1 LGNHE
6 YVSQTSVARQP
17 ATATRVR
24 LSHQVITLDDGHKV
38 GVTVGGKGV
47 PLVFMHGIALSG
59 RAYVRLLSRLAGMGF
74 LVVALD
80 AAGHG
85 VTPNL
90 PRNAADL
97 SHRVDLTLRTLD
109 ALGVRKAVFMGH
121 SMGGRMI
128 IALAALAPERVMAA
142 VLLNAAAGAPFDES
156 IAAPVRSPR
165 RAAQAVLNA
174 AYDAPADPRRL
185 PAPERRRYMR
195 QMAGALARNV
205 RTPLGLPGAVR
216 AIIASGDYTPMLESM
231 RSHRVPTIIVHGEN
245 DLVVPFEAAK
255 DMAER
260 ADGTLYRVPGAYHSW
275 MLANPRHGADM
286 VRQLLAAEL
295 GAVLREAARTLG
307 IVGVHGGWQAALLTP
322 DSPLHSLEDRPLE
335 AVGVEPLEHVEM
347 DRLRSAQPAP
357 NRRSARRFRWFS
369 WRSKPAP
376 ASMGGTADN
385 ALPAV

>member
-1 LGNHE
+1 M
-6 YVSQTSVARQP
+6 
-17 ATATRVR
+17 
-24 LSHQVITLDDGHKV
+24 TLDDGHKV
-38 GVTVGGKGV
+38 GVTVGGQGV
-47 PLVFMHGIALSG
+47 PLVFLHGIALSG

-97 SHRVDLTLRTLD
+97 SDRVDLALRALD

-128 IALAALAPERVMAA
+128 VALAAAAPDRVLAA
-142 VLLNAAAGAPFDES
+142 VLLNAAAGSSFDES
-156 IAAPVRSPR
+156 IRTPVRSPR
-165 RAAQAVLNA
+165 WAAQALVNA
-174 AYDAPADPRRL
+174 AYDAPGDPSRL
-185 PAPERRRYMR
+185 PGPERNRYLR

-216 AIIASGDYTPMLESM
+216 AIISSGDYTPMLEAM
-231 RSHRVPTIIVHGEN
+231 REHNVPTIVVHGEN
-245 DLVVPFEAAK
+245 DLVVPFSSAL

-260 ADGTLYRVPGAYHSW
+260 TDGALYRVPGAYHSW
-275 MLANPRHGADM
+275 MLANPRQGADM

-295 GAVLREAARTLG
+295 GDVLRDTARAHG
-307 IVGVHGGWQAALLTP
+307 IMGVPGGWQTLLTP
-322 DSPLHSLEDRPLE
+322 ESPLKALDELPPE

-347 DRLRSAQPAP
+347 DRLRKAS
-357 NRRSARRFRWFS
+357 RRPRSDVTGRLRWLQAWRRKRDDM
-369 WRSKPAP
+369 
-376 ASMGGTADN
+376 ASTGTADI
-385 ALPAV
+385 A

>member
-1 LGNHE
+1 MM
-6 YVSQTSVARQP
+6 
-17 ATATRVR
+17 
-24 LSHQVITLDDGHKV
+24 LDDGHKV

-47 PLVFMHGIALSG
+47 PLVFLHGIALSG

-97 SHRVDLTLRTLD
+97 SHRVDLSLRALD
-109 ALGVRKAVFMGH
+109 ALGVREAVFMGH

-128 IALAALAPERVMAA
+128 IQLAAVAPERVLAA
-142 VLLNAAAGAPFDES
+142 VLLNAAAGTPFDES
-156 IAAPVRSPR
+156 IRTPVRSPR

-174 AYDAPADPRRL
+174 AYDAPGDPRRL
-185 PAPERRRYMR
+185 PARERKRYMR
-195 QMAGALARNV
+195 QMAGALARNA

-216 AIIASGDYTPMLESM
+216 AIIASGDYTPMLDAM
-231 RSHRVPTIIVHGEN
+231 REHRVPTIVVHGEN
-245 DLVVPFEAAK
+245 DLVVPFESAL

-295 GAVLREAARTLG
+295 GDVLRDTARSHG
-307 IVGVHGGWQAALLTP
+307 IIGVPGGWQDALLTP

-335 AVGVEPLEHVEM
+335 AVGIEPLEHVEM
-347 DRLRSAQPAP
+347 DRLRSRYRAP
-357 NRRSARRFRWFS
+357 TRVAARRLRWLNG
-369 WRSKPAP
+369 WRRRGEQTPSA
-376 ASMGGTADN
+376 GTADI
-385 ALPAV
+385 A

>member
-1 LGNHE
+1 M
-6 YVSQTSVARQP
+6 
-17 ATATRVR
+17 AT
-24 LSHQVITLDDGHKV
+24 DDGHKV

-47 PLVFMHGIALSG
+47 PLVFLHGIALSG

-97 SHRVDLTLRTLD
+97 SHRVDLALRTLD
-109 ALGVRKAVFMGH
+109 ALGIRQAVFMGH
-121 SMGGRMI
+121 SMGGRMV
-128 IALAALAPERVMAA
+128 IALAALAPERVLAA

-156 IAAPVRSPR
+156 IRTPVRAPR

-174 AYDAPADPRRL
+174 VYDAPADPRRL

-216 AIIASGDYTPMLESM
+216 AIIASGDYTPMLEAM
-231 RSHRVPTIIVHGEN
+231 RQHSVPTIVVHGEN
-245 DLVVPFEAAK
+245 DLVVPFESAK

-260 ADGTLYRVPGAYHSW
+260 ADGTLYRVPDAYHSW
-275 MLANPRHGADM
+275 MLANPRHGSGM

-295 GAVLREAARTLG
+295 GDVLRDTARALG
-307 IVGVHGGWQAALLTP
+307 IMGVPGGWQDALLTP
-322 DSPLHSLEDRPLE
+322 ESPLHSLENRPLE
-335 AVGVEPLEHVEM
+335 VVGVEPLEHVEM
-347 DRLRSAQPAP
+347 DRLRSVCRATNRRTARRLRWFDAWRRRRAQPT
-357 NRRSARRFRWFS
+357 SA
-369 WRSKPAP
+369 
-376 ASMGGTADN
+376 GTADT
-385 ALPAV
+385 A

>member
-1 LGNHE
+1 M
-6 YVSQTSVARQP
+6 
-17 ATATRVR
+17 
-24 LSHQVITLDDGHKV
+24 TLDDGHKV
-38 GVTVGGKGV
+38 GVTIGGKGV
-47 PLVFMHGIALSG
+47 PLVFLHGIALSG

-128 IALAALAPERVMAA
+128 IQLAALAPDRVLAA
-142 VLLNAAAGAPFDES
+142 VLLNAAAGSPFDES
-156 IAAPVRSPR
+156 IRTPVRSPR

-185 PAPERRRYMR
+185 AAPERRRYMR
-195 QMAGALARNV
+195 QMARALAHNA

-216 AIIASGDYTPMLESM
+216 AIIASGDYTPMLEAM
-231 RSHRVPTIIVHGEN
+231 RQHCVPTIVVHGEN
-245 DLVVPFEAAK
+245 DLVVPFESAE

-295 GAVLREAARTLG
+295 GGVLRDTARAYG
-307 IVGVHGGWQAALLTP
+307 IIGVPGGWQDVLLTA
-322 DSPLHSLEDRPLE
+322 DSPLHSLEEKPLE
-335 AVGVEPLEHVEM
+335 AVGSEPLEHVEM
-347 DRLRSAQPAP
+347 QRLRSAGRLP
-357 NRRSARRFRWFS
+357 RRGVPRRMRWFNA
-369 WRSKPAP
+369 WRRKREQMPSP
-376 ASMGGTADN
+376 GTADI
-385 ALPAV
+385 A

>member
-1 LGNHE
+1 M
-6 YVSQTSVARQP
+6 SQTSVARQP

-24 LSHQVITLDDGHKV
+24 LSQEVITLDDGHKV
-38 GVTVGGKGV
+38 GVTIGGKGV
-47 PLVFMHGIALSG
+47 PLVFLHGIALSG

-109 ALGVRKAVFMGH
+109 ALGIGKAVFMGH
-121 SMGGRMI
+121 SMGGRMLV
-128 IALAALAPERVMAA
+128 ALAALAPERVLAA

-156 IAAPVRSPR
+156 IRTPVRSPR
-165 RAAQAVLNA
+165 RAAKAVLNA

-185 PAPERRRYMR
+185 PARERRRYMR
-195 QMAGALARNV
+195 QMAAALARNV
-205 RTPLGLPGAVR
+205 RTPLGLPGAIQ
-216 AIIASGDYTPMLESM
+216 AIVTSGDYTPMLDAM
-231 RSHRVPTIIVHGEN
+231 RRHSVPTIVVHGEN
-245 DLVVPFEAAK
+245 DLVVPFESAE

-295 GAVLREAARTLG
+295 GDVLREAARALG
-307 IVGVHGGWQAALLTP
+307 IVGVPGGWQYALLTT

-335 AVGVEPLEHVEM
+335 VVGVEPPEHVDM
-347 DRLRSAQPAP
+347 DRLRSACRAP
-357 NRRSARRFRWFS
+357 NRRTARRLRWFDG
-369 WRSKPAP
+369 WRRRREQT
-376 ASMGGTADN
+376 ASAGTADI
-385 ALPAV
+385 A

>member
-1 LGNHE
+1 M
-6 YVSQTSVARQP
+6 
-17 ATATRVR
+17 
-24 LSHQVITLDDGHKV
+24 TLDDGHKV

-47 PLVFMHGIALSG
+47 PLVFLHGIALSG

-74 LVVALD
+74 LVVAFD

-97 SHRVDLTLRTLD
+97 SHRVDLTLRALD

-128 IALAALAPERVMAA
+128 IQLAAVAPERVLAA
-142 VLLNAAAGAPFDES
+142 VLLNAAAGSPFDES
-156 IAAPVRSPR
+156 IRTPVRSPR

-174 AYDAPADPRRL
+174 AYDAPAIRAGCPRPNAGATCARWPARWPAMCGPRSGC
-185 PAPERRRYMR
+185 PAPCGPSSPPATTRRCWRR
-195 QMAGALARNV
+195 CAQHG
-205 RTPLGLPGAVR
+205 
-216 AIIASGDYTPMLESM
+216 
-231 RSHRVPTIIVHGEN
+231 VPTIVVHGEN
-245 DLVVPFEAAK
+245 DLVVPFESAK

-295 GAVLREAARTLG
+295 GDVLRDAARALG
-307 IVGVHGGWQAALLTP
+307 IMGVPGGWQDALLTP
-322 DSPLHSLEDRPLE
+322 DSPLHSLENRPLE
-335 AVGVEPLEHVEM
+335 AVGIEPLEHVEM
-347 DRLRSAQPAP
+347 DRLRSACRAP
-357 NRRSARRFRWFS
+357 NRRTARRLRWFS
-369 WRSKPAP
+369 VAP
-376 ASMGGTADN
+376 
-385 ALPAV
+385 